1 MSFAF
6 STFILWLH
14 LLGVVVWI
22 GGLIFQLVV
31 VMPTL
36 KRKPLVFD
44 RLCYGVSL
52 DARFRCVMW
61 PAVGLVLLTGL
72 FNVINVLHA
81 TSLAVGR
88 IPSGFVSILGLK
100 LSLVVVMIALQVV
113 QRFAVHSRLVTLL
126 AHESSETIRSS
137 DDLTKFLRYAY
148 GLNILT
154 VGAAVIALFL
164 GLRLQA

>member
-22 GGLIFQLVV
+22 GGLIFQLMV

-36 KRKPLVFD
+36 KRRPLVFD
-44 RLCYGVSL
+44 RLRYGVSL
-52 DARFRCVMW
+52 DVRFRYVMW
-61 PAVGLVLLTGL
+61 PAVSLVLLTG
-72 FNVINVLHA
+72 FYNVINVLYT
-81 TSLAVGR
+81 TSRTGGR
-88 IPSGFVSILGLK
+88 IPSGFASILGLK
-100 LSLVVVMIALQVV
+100 LSLVVVMIALQVL

-126 AHESSETIRSS
+126 ERETSETIRSS

-154 VGAAVIALFL
+154 VGAAIIALFL
-164 GLRLQA
+164 GLRL